1 MAICR
6 SHGNFM
12 QRRPRPE
19 SVAFQIDP
27 ALRSVAG
34 VRFEGDHL
42 RAPVRGQPVKT
53 AHANV
58 GAQVDNKHDALRR
71 NSHGDPQELVNED
84 FVRDAQIV
92 VASGTWADLE
102 FWPRKFPFGTQP
114 QPHVSAPTTKA
125 PVKIS
130 YCAEGS
136 KCARKGQRQSVLV
149 PVPRLRADGWWV
161 ARIQF
166 RDQLLTARGI
176 VVVQE
181 AVGPDEVEELG
192 LPPGC

>member
-1 MAICR
+1 
-6 SHGNFM
+6 M
-12 QRRPRPE
+12 QCRPRHKA
-19 SVAFQIDP
+19 VAFQISL
-27 ALRSVAG
+27 ALRGMAG

-53 AHANV
+53 AHADV
-58 GAQVDNKHDALRR
+58 GAQVDNKRDALRR

-114 QPHVSAPTTKA
+114 QPYVSAPATQA

-130 YCAEGS
+130 YCARGS
-136 KCARKGQRQSVLV
+136 ECSREGQRQSVFV
-149 PVPRLRADGWWV
+149 PILRLRADGWDV
-161 ARIQF
+161 VRIQF
-166 RDQLLTARGI
+166 RDQLLAARG
-176 VVVQE
+176 VVVIEE
-181 AVGPDEVEELG
+181 AVSPDEVEELG
-192 LPPGC
+192 LPSSGMP